1 MKTRKKRRLG
11 QTFRMS
17 WAYPQS
23 SRRKSKGSEAVTL
36 LIGYE
41 NVPQGGV
48 IGVGPDLVMASFCD
62 WISVSN
68 HQGLRGVATRD
79 ILLGEGQRGYAELV
93 STETAGLFS
102 TFSCVTRLKKGD

>member
-1 MKTRKKRRLG
+1 MVH
-11 QTFRMS
+11 
-17 WAYPQS
+17 PQS

-48 IGVGPDLVMASFCD
+48 IGVGPDLVMVSFCD

-79 ILLGEGQRGYAELV
+79 ILLGEGQGGYAELV
-93 STETAGLFS
+93 SVQKLQACSLHS
-102 TFSCVTRLKKGD
+102 LVSPV